1 MNKEEQLKLLR
12 IVIAILEDNP
22 DYATLQFSIGG
33 LEELEQALL
42 AEDRAKA

>member
-1 MNKEEQLKLLR
+1 MDKKEQLKLLR
-12 IVIAILEDNP
+12 IIITTLDDNP
-22 DYATLQFSIGG
+22 DYATLQFNIGG

>member
-12 IVIAILEDNP
+12 IVITTLEDSP